1 MLLDSL
7 EEVSKKWFNDSPR
20 PFIEHAVGEIQSKW
34 DSRNFFVI
42 EAPTGYGKSTISA
55 TLALNSLQ
63 SSLKCIIAFP
73 LRTLLEDQFKK
84 FGGLF
89 ARKPELVGK
98 RYMHNPD
105 SPYLIKPVTLTT
117 VDTLALNLFGIPPE
131 TLEKVAEERSLGH
144 YFFSWAS
151 VLLSNLVMDEV
162 HLLADSTKSLSF
174 LAALVKIARDFDQK
188 AVFMSATMPE
198 ALKKRLEEFG
208 KERME
213 FISFSEKHDPE
224 FCRERLS
231 KKYEIRVESSEGNK
245 YGKIMSWLKNSEFR
259 RGLIIFNTASEAVEF
274 YRKHLNDLKEFSEN
288 TLLLHSRFTEKDRE
302 KKIEEIGKMQKE
314 KDFLIVS
321 TQVIE
326 AGVDIS
332 SNLMI
337 TDISPANSLI
347 QRFGRFLRFEGE
359 KEGRI
364 HIWYEEGQINSDYKV
379 YDGELTTK
387 TLKWIKSNPKLNV
400 HIPEGE
406 KGFYRL
412 VNSVYGAEH
421 FEFDSK
427 VIEGFERIFLNLET
441 APKNAL
447 NLLFKMGG
455 SFVREGLQIPVSFM
469 KKDEIAAL
477 GISEFSRSFVVPIA
491 FEIFLNMIP
500 SVTGAVNEEMQF
512 IERERIGFLRYPK
525 PEILPEI
532 LLEFMFRHKVIAFLL
547 DASYSAEFGLV
558 MR

>member
-174 LAALVKIARDFDQK
+174 LAALVKIARDFDQR

-512 IERERIGFLRYPK
+512 IEKERIGFLRYPK
-525 PEILPEI
+525 PET
-532 LLEFMFRHKVIAFLL
+532 LLELLKFMFRHKVVAFLL

>member
-7 EEVSKKWFNDSPR
+7 EEVSKKWFKKPPR

-63 SSLKCIIAFP
+63 SGFKCIIAFP

-84 FGGLF
+84 FKGLF
-89 ARKPELVGK
+89 AGKPELVGK

-174 LAALVKIARDFDQK
+174 LAALVKIARDFDQR

-224 FCRERLS
+224 FCSERLS
-231 KKYEIRVESSEGNK
+231 KKYEIRVESSEGDK

-314 KDFLIVS
+314 KEKDFLIVS

-332 SNLMI
+332 SDLMI

-364 HIWYEEGQINSDYKV
+364 HIWYEEEQINSDYKV

-387 TLKWIKSNPKLNV
+387 TLKWIESNPELNV
-400 HIPEGE
+400 HLPEGE

-412 VNSVYGAEH
+412 VNSVYSIEH

-427 VIEGFERIFLNLET
+427 AIEGFERIFLNLET

-455 SFVREGLQIPVSFM
+455 SFVREGLQVPVSFL
-469 KKDEIAAL
+469 KKDEIAASD
-477 GISEFSRSFVVPIA
+477 ISEFSRSSVVPIA

-500 SVTGAVNEEMQF
+500 SVTGAVNEEMKF
-512 IERERIGFLRYPK
+512 IEKEKIYPLRYPK
-525 PEILPEI
+525 PEI
-532 LLEFMFRHKVIAFLL
+532 LLEFMFRHRVIAFLL

-558 MR
+558 MK